1 MCLWS
6 KTPANINSRF
16 LSLPHCRLST
26 VFFPPLQILREKAEF
41 RNPDEFYFGMQN
53 ARTAEGIHL
62 ASSSDT
68 YTQEQILLMK
78 TQDKKYIEMK
88 AQTERK
94 VRTFDPSESLFT

>member
-1 MCLWS
+1 
-6 KTPANINSRF
+6 
-16 LSLPHCRLST
+16 
-26 VFFPPLQILREKAEF
+26 
-41 RNPDEFYFGMQN
+41 MQN